1 MVDWINFHKPQ
12 RYLNGE
18 WNAIKKPHSNKIKIC
33 VCYPDLYEVGMS
45 NLGLRI
51 VYGLLNSFDD
61 VVCERAFLPGEDY
74 FAYLRC
80 NRKYL
85 TSLETGVPLKEFDV
99 VGFNLSYELNYVNVL
114 RMLDAGGIEVV
125 SSERKDTIVIG
136 GGVANPESIAPFI
149 DLFILGEF
157 EEVAEDF
164 LNVLRKYSC
173 KEERLKALAE
183 IEGFYVPSF
192 YNVYRSKDK
201 YCIEKRYQY
210 AILPVRRVYVR
221 DLDVS
226 FYPVKWLTPYTSIV
240 HDRAQIEIAR
250 GCPNKCKFCQAR
262 CLYFPYRQRKVETVK
277 RLIYSIYRSSGY
289 ENLSLLA
296 LSASDYTYIEELLS
310 EIAPYLE
317 KNCIGLSLPSLRV
330 EDALVG
336 KLYRFLNA
344 IKKVSATFAV
354 EAATS
359 DLREKIEKKIN
370 IDAIMETAR
379 ILRGLNYKHIKLYF
393 MFGFP
398 FESEEDIKAIGQ
410 LVHKL
415 QRVSGLRINFSA
427 NVFIPK
433 PFSPFEDI
441 EMKEES
447 ILYSRRR
454 NILNMLSRNRN
465 IKISISGVE
474 ESILEAVISRAD
486 REISKVIYRVF
497 TSVRDGQRN
506 STDVSLWREAFS
518 YWGID
523 MYQYLVKRDTYPWS
537 HISLPAFCRDTKKE

>member
-1 MVDWINFHKPQ
+1 MVNWADFRKPQ
-12 RYLNGE
+12 RYLDGE
-18 WNAIKKPHSNKIKIC
+18 WNVIKKCHSGKIKVC

-61 VVCERAFLPGEDY
+61 VVCERAFLPEEDY
-74 FAYLRC
+74 LAYLRC

-85 TSLETGVPLKEFDV
+85 SSLETGVPLKEFDV

-114 RMLDAGGIEVV
+114 RMLDAGGIKVM
-125 SSERKDTIVIG
+125 SDERKDIIVIG
-136 GGVANPESIAPFI
+136 GGIANPESIAAFI

-157 EEVAEDF
+157 EEVAEEF
-164 LNVLRKYSC
+164 LSVLRRYSR

-183 IEGFYVPSF
+183 REGFYVPSF
-192 YNVYRSKDK
+192 YNVYQSKGR
-201 YCIEKRYQY
+201 YYVEKNYRH
-210 AILPVRRVYVR
+210 AILPVKRVYVR
-221 DLDVS
+221 DLDSS
-226 FYPVKWLTPYTSIV
+226 FYPEKWLTPYTSIV

-277 RLIYSIYRSSGY
+277 RLIHSIYKSSGY

-296 LSASDYTYIEELLS
+296 LSASDYTHIEELLS

-317 KNCIGLSLPSLRV
+317 KNRIGLSLPSLRV

-336 KLYRFLNA
+336 KLYRFLNT

-359 DLREKIEKKIN
+359 ALRERINKKIN
-370 IDAIMETAR
+370 INVIMETAR
-379 ILRGLNYKHIKLYF
+379 ILKSLHYKHIKLYF

-410 LVHKL
+410 FVNKL
-415 QRVSGLRINFSA
+415 QRISGLRINFSA

-433 PFSPFEDI
+433 PFSSFEGI
-441 EMKEES
+441 EMKEKNILCSHRS
-447 ILYSRRR
+447 I
-454 NILNMLSRNRN
+454 ILNMLCRNKN
-465 IKISISGVE
+465 IKISISRVE
-474 ESILEAVISRAD
+474 ESILESVISRAD
-486 REISKVIYRVF
+486 RKISEVIYRVF
-497 TSVRDGQRN
+497 
-506 STDVSLWREAFS
+506 VSLRNGNKNYADVNLWNEAFS
-518 YWGID
+518 SCGID
-523 MYQYLVKRDTYPWS
+523 INQYLVRRETYPWS
-537 HISLPAFCRDTKKE
+537 HISLAGFCKEILR